1 MTSRK
6 SFSQKER
13 VRLFT
18 LNKGVCYLC
27 NGKID
32 AGQAWEIEHV
42 IPWALTRDDSDDN
55 LRLAH
60 VKCHKAKTAKD
71 AGDLKKVRNV
81 QAAHT
86 GAKAK
91 SKTPLPFG
99 RGSRLK
105 RRLNG
110 TIVERN

>member
-60 VKCHKAKTAKD
+60 VKCHKAKTATCKQS
-71 AGDLKKVRNV
+71 ARS
-81 QAAHT
+81 AT
-86 GAKAK
+86 RRRPRR
-91 SKTPLPFG
+91 TPA
-99 RGSRLK
+99 
-105 RRLNG
+105 
-110 TIVERN
+110 T